1 MHSQPSVA
9 AAVAAFQQGDLVRA
23 RQLAEEQLA
32 KAEQPPLLQHLM
44 GLIECSAGRME
55 AGVEW
60 LQRASQADPGNIGFR
75 VMLVRALI
83 DTGRAADALA
93 VAEPPRGST
102 PSEIALWHARA
113 EAADKADDAEAS
125 LQAWQIIASAHRS
138 DWRAWCN
145 VAEAAARL
153 ERWTDA
159 ATALERAAALKPTDA
174 AIGRALGTA
183 LANLGRLREALATL
197 KKAAALDP
205 GNLQGRVAYARLL
218 RDTGQYREAM
228 VEIEEG
234 SRLALER
241 ALQGARAEVGG
252 GQAAAISISPD
263 QLASVRELGLLLDR
277 SNQVEGLR
285 RLLAAA
291 GKAGIAPEALG
302 YLEASMALR
311 EGRPEEAKRLLLHDR
326 QNIDDAQWYRMK
338 TRIADALD
346 DPDEAFAAAEEMNR
360 VVPGYDEWRRRAAN
374 YREQIRAI
382 AEGMT
387 PQWAS
392 RIQPIKSDDD
402 VRAPAFLVGFPRSG
416 TTLLDTFLMGHPQ
429 TCVVEEGKMLERA
442 AKVVSDSPHDDWP
455 RDVLMAA
462 RKAYIDDLSD
472 HVPPDFNGL
481 VVDKHPLNML
491 RLAIIHA
498 LFPGAKVIFA
508 QRHPCDVVLSGF
520 LQSFQLNHAMACF
533 LDLADAADFYDATMT
548 LWTRAHDAVP
558 QAIHSVV
565 YERLI
570 ADPAAELRPVV
581 EFLGLD
587 WSDQMLD
594 HQATAK
600 SRGSVITPSYD
611 QIVQPL
617 SAAPSGRWRRYEKQ
631 LEPVL
636 PVLLPWAER
645 LGYTS

>member
-32 KAEQPPLLQHLM
+32 KAEQPPLLHHLM

-197 KKAAALDP
+197 KKAATLDP

>member
-32 KAEQPPLLQHLM
+32 KAEQPPLLHHLM

-60 LQRASQADPGNIGFR
+60 LQRASQADSGNIGFR

-197 KKAAALDP
+197 KKAATLDP

>member
-197 KKAAALDP
+197 KKAATLDP